1 MNSKKLMPK
10 FTLLLPFVFFG
21 LFLFSCESEMENS
34 LTAMDAY
41 RNVQTPFGK
50 WKLTNYADGK
60 KITSDVTLEIKNE
73 TDASGNFIINGKSSV
88 NFYFS
93 TCSIDFN
100 QKTMTFYGVGS
111 TKISGPT
118 ADITFETNYYQLL
131 AKVER
136 YEFKKNNTELILYLP
151 ATEKQHLVFTQIT
164 EN

>member
-1 MNSKKLMPK
+1 MNSKNLIPKLT
-10 FTLLLPFVFFG
+10 FLLPFVLLG
-21 LFLFSCESEMENS
+21 LLLFSCESEMENS
-34 LTAMDAY
+34 LTTMDAY

-50 WKLTNYADGK
+50 WKLVSYADGK
-60 KITSDVTLEIKNE
+60 KITYDVILEIKNE
-73 TDASGNFIINGKSSV
+73 TDATGNFIINGKSSV

-100 QKTMTFYGVGS
+100 RKTMTFYGVGS

-131 AKVER
+131 AKTER
-136 YEFKKNNTELILYLP
+136 YELTNDNTELKLYLP
-151 ATEKQHLVFTQIT
+151 TSEKQQLLFTQIT